1 MKSFWKLFISRI
13 KMFLRQ
19 KDTLFW
25 MIFFPIMFILIFGL
39 FNFDKMSVSNVALIN
54 HANSEFSK
62 QFIENL
68 KKVEVLKVDDKYQ
81 NENEAKKAVLDGD
94 LDFVF
99 IIPQNFN
106 LQVTEAGPSRVA
118 VEPIEVYYDKGNM
131 QLNGIVFGL
140 LEQFMSGMNMQ
151 VSQTPQIFSFEKQE
165 IESKNIK
172 YLDVLVPGIIG
183 MSLMQGGLFGIAM
196 SIVSFREKHTLR
208 KLMSTPLRTRYFLL
222 AFVFSNMLISLIQ
235 MTIII
240 LISLFIF
247 KVHIFGNIFYL
258 YLVGILGELIFLS
271 LGFAVA
277 GIAKTVDAAQGMI
290 QVVSMPMMFL
300 SGVFFSKEAL
310 PGVIKNIVEYLPL
323 TPFIEALRK
332 IALQNAGFSE
342 IRTELLFMGGWLV
355 VSVFLALK
363 LFRFERE

>member
-1 MKSFWKLFISRI
+1 MKSFWKLFIARI

-39 FNFDKMSVSNVALIN
+39 FNFDKMGVSNVALIDN
-54 HANSEFSK
+54 ADSEFSK
-62 QFIENL
+62 DFVDNL
-68 KKVEVLKVDDKYQ
+68 KKVEVLKIDDNYQ
-81 NENEAKKAVLDGD
+81 NEEEAKNAVLDGD

-106 LQVTEAGPSRVA
+106 LQMTESGPSRVA
-118 VEPIEVYYDKGNM
+118 VEPIQVFYDKSNV

-140 LEQFMSGMNMQ
+140 LEQFMSGMNIQ
-151 VSQTPQIFSFEKQE
+151 IFQTPQVFSYEKQE
-165 IESKNIK
+165 IESKNIN

-208 KLMSTPLRTRYFLL
+208 KLMSTPLRTRSFLL
-222 AFVFSNMLISLIQ
+222 AFVLSNLLISLIQ
-235 MTIII
+235 MTLII

-258 YLVGILGELIFLS
+258 YFIGLLGQLIFLS

-277 GIAKTVDAAQGMI
+277 GVAKTVDAAQGMI

-310 PGVIKNIVEYLPL
+310 PDVIKNVVSYLPL

-332 IALQNAGFSE
+332 IALQDANLFE
-342 IRTELLFMGGWLV
+342 LQTELLFMGGW
-355 VSVFLALK
+355 
-363 LFRFERE
+363 

>member
-1 MKSFWKLFISRI
+1 MKSFYKLFIARL

-39 FNFDKMSVSNVALIN
+39 FDFDKISVSHVALID

-62 QFIENL
+62 QFADDL
-68 KKVEVLKVDDKYQ
+68 KKVEVLKIDDKYQ
-81 NENEAKKAVLDGD
+81 SEDEAKKAVLNGD

-99 IIPQNFN
+99 VI
-106 LQVTEAGPSRVA
+106 TEGFTLSVNPANTGISSVP
-118 VEPIEVYYDKGNM
+118 PITVYYDKSNI
-131 QLNGIVFGL
+131 QLNGLVFGL

-151 VSQTPQIFSFEKQE
+151 VNQTPQIFSFTKQE

-222 AFVFSNMLISLIQ
+222 AFVFSNLLISLIQ

-240 LISLFIF
+240 LISLYVF
-247 KVHIFGNIFYL
+247 KVHIFGSIFYL
-258 YLVGILGELIFLS
+258 YLIGLIGELIFLS

-332 IALQNAGFSE
+332 IALQNAGLFE
-342 IRTELLFMGGWLV
+342 IKTELLFMGGWLI
-355 VSVFLALK
+355 VSVALALK

>member
-1 MKSFWKLFISRI
+1 MKSFWKLFIARI

-39 FNFDKMSVSNVALIN
+39 FNFDKMGVSNVALIDN
-54 HANSEFSK
+54 ADSEFSK
-62 QFIENL
+62 DFVDNL
-68 KKVEVLKVDDKYQ
+68 KKVEVLKIDDNYQ
-81 NENEAKKAVLDGD
+81 NEEEAKNAVLDGD

-106 LQVTEAGPSRVA
+106 LQMTESGPSRVA
-118 VEPIEVYYDKGNM
+118 VEPIQVFYDKSNV

-140 LEQFMSGMNMQ
+140 LEQFMSGMNIQ
-151 VSQTPQIFSFEKQE
+151 IFQTPQVFSYEKQE
-165 IESKNIK
+165 IESKNIN

-208 KLMSTPLRTRYFLL
+208 KLMSTPLRTRSFLL
-222 AFVFSNMLISLIQ
+222 AFVLSNLLISLIQ
-235 MTIII
+235 MTLII

-258 YLVGILGELIFLS
+258 
-271 LGFAVA
+271 
-277 GIAKTVDAAQGMI
+277 
-290 QVVSMPMMFL
+290 
-300 SGVFFSKEAL
+300 
-310 PGVIKNIVEYLPL
+310 
-323 TPFIEALRK
+323 
-332 IALQNAGFSE
+332 
-342 IRTELLFMGGWLV
+342 
-355 VSVFLALK
+355 
-363 LFRFERE
+363 